1 MQALT
6 RPGLLY
12 ACLAALLFSASP
24 VFTRWATASLS
35 AAEITFGRLL
45 VGGLAVFA
53 IALWRRETLPR
64 PRVGRWLYLGLGLG
78 LCLHFLAYAS
88 AIRYTTLAHTLTI
101 VYSSMVFIALL
112 SRFALGERLSRR
124 QWAGVG
130 LALIGLAALT
140 GFETRLDRRM
150 LLGDLWALG
159 SAVTFALYSVAG
171 RQQRTQTGLFAYAAS
186 LYLLAALCALPFA
199 AFRFTPQGYTWPAV
213 ASVVAA
219 GLVPMG
225 LGHTLYN
232 AALRSLNATA
242 VNLIAAQEV
251 VFAAVAGAL
260 LFGEQ
265 PTGLTLAGI
274 GLTLAGVVL
283 VAL

>member
-45 VGGLAVFA
+45 VGGLAVCA
-53 IALWRRETLPR
+53 IALWRREPLPR
-64 PRVGRWLYLGLGLG
+64 PRVGWLYLGLGLG

-171 RQQRTQTGLFAYAAS
+171 RQQRTRTGLFAYAAT

-251 VFAAVAGAL
+251 VFAAAAGAL
-260 LFGEQ
+260 LFGEH